1 MAQTYPTNN
10 VKQNFGCQ
18 QSARELESW
27 KRTVS
32 DKREILFSRYFGA
45 NGQCDF
51 RLVKLPVLSS
61 DQPEG

>member
-18 QSARELESW
+18 QIARELESW

-32 DKREILFSRYFGA
+32 DKPEYCFRDILARMASVISGW
-45 NGQCDF
+45 
-51 RLVKLPVLSS
+51 
-61 DQPEG
+61 